1 MCRTMKKTPTV
12 NALALGASNAL
23 KRIVQDQS
31 WLLIAI
37 TLFGI
42 SPAHAAWPEKPI
54 RIVVPFIPGGAAD
67 SAARLIA
74 PSLQKRLG
82 QPVVVENK
90 AGAGAA
96 IGTAAVATAPPDGY
110 TLLMGSA
117 SNAISNAIQS
127 KLPYVFERDLVP
139 VMLVAEIPGVVV
151 VPSKLPIKNIK
162 ELIVYAKAHPDDM
175 SYGSPGY
182 GTSVHL
188 AGELFQ
194 SMTGTSMV
202 HVPYKGASAAMTDLL
217 GMRLQL
223 MFPALAAAQPHI
235 QAGNLR
241 ALAVT
246 TRKRS
251 VLAPDLPTVH
261 EAGIAGFEV
270 GGWIGFFVPKG
281 LTPEVMTALQLA
293 IEDTMKDEEMLRA
306 LFKLGIEPTP
316 ASAQVLREKV
326 ESDTRRWE
334 QVIKNRKM
342 QLQ

>member
-1 MCRTMKKTPTV
+1 MNPLPFI
-12 NALALGASNAL
+12 NAVSRGISNAL
-23 KRIVQDQS
+23 KKIAQDPS
-31 WLLIAI
+31 CLLMAI
-37 TLFGI
+37 LTVGPFT
-42 SPAHAAWPEKPI
+42 AHAAWPEKPI

-90 AGAGAA
+90 AGAGGT
-96 IGTAAVATAPPDGY
+96 IGTSTVATAPPDGY

-117 SNAISNAIQS
+117 SNAISNAIQN

-151 VPSKLPIKNIK
+151 VPSKLPVKNIK
-162 ELIVYAKAHPDDM
+162 ELIAYAKAHQDDM

-261 EAGIAGFEV
+261 EAGLAGFEV
-270 GGWIGFFVPKG
+270 GAWIGFFVPKG
-281 LTPEVMTALQLA
+281 LAPEVMTALQLG
-293 IEDTMKDEEMLRA
+293 IEDTMKDEELQRA
-306 LFKLGIEPTP
+306 LSKLGIEPTP

>member
-1 MCRTMKKTPTV
+1 MTCVRSI
-12 NALALGASNAL
+12 NAIDSGVSNAPN
-23 KRIVQDQS
+23 RVVRGQY
-31 WLLIAI
+31 WLLI
-37 TLFGI
+37 LLLSFG
-42 SPAHAAWPEKPI
+42 PALAHAAWPEKPI
-54 RIVVPFIPGGAAD
+54 RIVVPFVPGGAAD
-67 SAARLIA
+67 SAARLMA

-82 QPVVVENK
+82 QPVVIENR
-90 AGAGAA
+90 AGAGAT
-96 IGTAAVATAPPDGY
+96 IGTAAVAIAPPDGY

-117 SNAISNAIQS
+117 SNAIGNAIQS
-127 KLPYVFERDLVP
+127 KVPYVFERDLIP

-151 VPSKLPIKNIK
+151 VPSKLPVKNIT
-162 ELIVYAKAHPDDM
+162 ELIAYAKAHQDDM

-251 VLAPDLPTVH
+251 VIAPDLPTVH
-261 EAGIAGFEV
+261 EAGLTGYEV

-281 LTPEVMTALQLA
+281 LAPEVMTALQRA
-293 IEDTMKDEEMLRA
+293 IDDTMKDEEMRRA
-306 LFKLGIEPTP
+306 FFKLGIEPTP
-316 ASAQVLREKV
+316 ASAQILREKV

-342 QLQ
+342 DLQ

>member
-1 MCRTMKKTPTV
+1 
-12 NALALGASNAL
+12 
-23 KRIVQDQS
+23 
-31 WLLIAI
+31 
-37 TLFGI
+37 
-42 SPAHAAWPEKPI
+42 
-54 RIVVPFIPGGAAD
+54 
-67 SAARLIA
+67 
-74 PSLQKRLG
+74 
-82 QPVVVENK
+82 
-90 AGAGAA
+90 
-96 IGTAAVATAPPDGY
+96 
-110 TLLMGSA
+110 
-117 SNAISNAIQS
+117 
-127 KLPYVFERDLVP
+127 
-139 VMLVAEIPGVVV
+139 
-151 VPSKLPIKNIK
+151 
-162 ELIVYAKAHPDDM
+162 
-175 SYGSPGY
+175 
-182 GTSVHL
+182 
-188 AGELFQ
+188 
-194 SMTGTSMV
+194 
-202 HVPYKGASAAMTDLL
+202 
-217 GMRLQL
+217 

>member
-1 MCRTMKKTPTV
+1 MTHYRST
-12 NALALGASNAL
+12 NATKSAVSFAL
-23 KRIVQDQS
+23 KRVVQAPYWFLIS
-31 WLLIAI
+31 LLLIGPTTAR
-37 TLFGI
+37 
-42 SPAHAAWPEKPI
+42 AAWPEKPI
-54 RIVVPFIPGGAAD
+54 RIVVPFVPGGAAD
-67 SAARLIA
+67 SAARLMA

-82 QPVVVENK
+82 QPVVIENR
-90 AGAGAA
+90 AGAGAT
-96 IGTAAVATAPPDGY
+96 IGTSAVATSLPDGY
-110 TLLMGSA
+110 TLLLGSA

-151 VPSKLPIKNIK
+151 VPSKLPVKNIQ
-162 ELIVYAKAHPDDM
+162 ELIAYAQAHQGDI

-251 VLAPDLPTVH
+251 VIAPDLPTVH
-261 EAGIAGFEV
+261 EAGLAGYEV

-281 LTPEVMTALQLA
+281 LAPEVMTALQRA
-293 IEDTMKDEEMLRA
+293 IEDTMKDEEMRRA
-306 LFKLGIEPTP
+306 FFKLGIEPTP
-316 ASAQVLREKV
+316 ASAHVLREKV

-342 QLQ
+342 DLQ

>member
-1 MCRTMKKTPTV
+1 MDKTKILCLTSAGTVFKKLLLV
-12 NALALGASNAL
+12 KIFLLAVIFSM
-23 KRIVQDQS
+23 QS
-31 WLLIAI
+31 DRAI
-37 TLFGI
+37 
-42 SPAHAAWPEKPI
+42 AAWPEKPI
-54 RIVVPFIPGGAAD
+54 RIIVPFVSGGAAD
-67 SAARLIA
+67 SAARLMA

-82 QPVVVENK
+82 QPVVIENR
-90 AGAGAA
+90 AGAGAT

-117 SNAISNAIQS
+117 SNAIGNAIQS
-127 KLPYVFERDLVP
+127 KVPYVFERDLVP
-139 VMLVAEIPGVVV
+139 VMLVAEIPGIVV
-151 VPSKLPIKNIK
+151 VPSKLPIKNIP
-162 ELIVYAKAHPDDM
+162 ELIAYVKANQGNI

-194 SMTGTSMV
+194 SMTGTTMV

-223 MFPALAAAQPHI
+223 MFPALAAAQPHL
-235 QAGNLR
+235 QAGTLR

-251 VLAPDLPTVH
+251 VLAPELPTVH
-261 EAGIAGFEV
+261 EAGLPGYEV
-270 GGWIGFFVPKG
+270 GGWIGFFSPKG
-281 LTPEVMTALQLA
+281 LAPEVTSTLQRA
-293 IEDTMKDEEMLRA
+293 IEDTLKDEEMRRA
-306 LFKLGIEPTP
+306 LIKLGIEPTLAP
-316 ASAQVLREKV
+316 ASVLREKV

-342 QLQ
+342 ELQ

>member
-1 MCRTMKKTPTV
+1 MNPTLTI
-12 NALALGASNAL
+12 NAICCGVGNVL
-23 KRIVQDQS
+23 KRIAQHQYCLMTTIF
-31 WLLIAI
+31 LLGS
-37 TLFGI
+37 FPG
-42 SPAHAAWPEKPI
+42 HAAWPEKPI
-54 RIVVPFIPGGAAD
+54 RIVVPFVPGGAAD
-67 SAARLIA
+67 SAARLMA

-82 QPVVVENK
+82 QPVVIENR
-90 AGAGAA
+90 AGAGAT
-96 IGTAAVATAPPDGY
+96 IGTSSVATAPPDGY

-151 VPSKLPIKNIK
+151 VPSKLPVKNIK
-162 ELIVYAKAHPDDM
+162 ELIAYAKAHQDDM

-261 EAGIAGFEV
+261 EAGLAGFEV
-270 GGWIGFFVPKG
+270 GAWIGFFVPKG
-281 LTPEVMTALQLA
+281 LAPEVMTALQLG
-293 IEDTMKDEEMLRA
+293 IEDTMKDEELQRA
-306 LFKLGIEPTP
+306 LSKLGIEPTP

>member
-1 MCRTMKKTPTV
+1 MNPLPPINATSGGVSNVLKK
-12 NALALGASNAL
+12 
-23 KRIVQDQS
+23 IVQDQYY
-31 WLLIAI
+31 LLMAI
-37 TLFGI
+37 LLFGAL
-42 SPAHAAWPEKPI
+42 PAHAAWPEKPI
-54 RIVVPFIPGGAAD
+54 RIVVPFVPGGAAD
-67 SAARLIA
+67 SAARLMA

-82 QPVVVENK
+82 QPVVIENR
-90 AGAGAA
+90 AGAGAT
-96 IGTAAVATAPPDGY
+96 IGTSAVATAAPDGY

-151 VPSKLPIKNIK
+151 VPSKLPVKNIK
-162 ELIVYAKAHPDDM
+162 ELIAYAKAHQDDM

-235 QAGNLR
+235 QAVNLR

-261 EAGIAGFEV
+261 EAGLAGFEV
-270 GGWIGFFVPKG
+270 GAWIGFFVPKG
-281 LTPEVMTALQLA
+281 LAPEVMTALQLG
-293 IEDTMKDEEMLRA
+293 IEDTMKDEELQRA
-306 LFKLGIEPTP
+306 LSKLGIEPTP

>member
-1 MCRTMKKTPTV
+1 MNRDEQMDTPLKPLNTLTAWRKLAP
-12 NALALGASNAL
+12 ALLWAALGLASGA
-23 KRIVQDQS
+23 
-31 WLLIAI
+31 
-37 TLFGI
+37 
-42 SPAHAAWPEKPI
+42 AHAAWPEKPI
-54 RIVVPFIPGGAAD
+54 RIVIPFVPGGAAD

-74 PSLQKRLG
+74 PALQKRLG
-82 QPVVVENK
+82 QAVVIENR
-90 AGAGAA
+90 AGAGGA
-96 IGTAAVATAPPDGY
+96 IGTAFVATAPADGY

-117 SNAISNAIQS
+117 SNAIGNALQS
-127 KLPYVFERDLVP
+127 KLPYVFERDLIP

-151 VPSKLPIKNIK
+151 VPSKLPVKSMQ
-162 ELIVYAKAHPDDM
+162 ELVAYVKAHPGDV

-194 SMTGTSMV
+194 SMTATTMV

-223 MFPALAAAQPHI
+223 MFPALAAAQAHI

-251 VLAPDLPTVH
+251 SLAPDLPTVH
-261 EAGIAGFEV
+261 EAGLAGYEV
-270 GGWIGFFVPKG
+270 GGWIGLFVPKG
-281 LTPEVMTALQLA
+281 LAPEVTAALQRG
-293 IEDTMKDEEMLRA
+293 IEDTLKDEELRRG
-306 LFKLGIEPTP
+306 LIKLGVEPTP
-316 ASAQVLREKV
+316 ASAQVLSEKV

-334 QVIKNRKM
+334 QVIKVRKM
-342 QLQ
+342 ELQ